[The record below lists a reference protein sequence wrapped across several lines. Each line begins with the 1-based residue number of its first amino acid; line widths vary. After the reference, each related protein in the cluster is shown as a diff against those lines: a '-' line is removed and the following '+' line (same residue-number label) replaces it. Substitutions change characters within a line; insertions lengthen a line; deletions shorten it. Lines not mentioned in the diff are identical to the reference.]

1 MSADLSNLARQP
13 WANAEQSLEANL
25 NNPLC
30 SWDGRDGAGAATAR
44 KAMRAYAGAH
54 KMFATSAITALTA
67 QNSRGVFD
75 VLDVPPN
82 FVEAQLDAIFSDI
95 FPDAVK
101 IGMISN
107 EGVAKAIAKSLS
119 KHGAKNVV
127 LDPVMVATS
136 GGVLMKQSALH
147 ALKYKLAPAADIITP
162 NVREAEVLA
171 EMKISSLAGMRAAAI
186 KISQFFGGAILIKG
200 GDLAGASAACG
211 AAEAGAAE
219 MNIARNFKA
228 FGRETGKNG
237 ARENSA
243 SSTKSANFTDE
254 NFTSEYKILTTS
266 AEPSFERNLS
276 AAPLDASF
284 ESNSEGADL
293 TNSAVDI
300 LYENGKFY
308 ECSASKVTTKN
319 THGTGCTLSSAI
331 ACALAAGLSLSAA
344 VAHAKGFVR
353 MALGWGEQ
361 IGHGCGA
368 IDHYFTVQ
376 DPFGADF
383 GRPCADEIK
392 IISRD

>member
-1 MSADLSNLARQP
+1 MKRILTIAGSDS
-13 WANAEQSLEANL
+13 
-25 NNPLC
+25 
-30 SWDGRDGAGAATAR
+30 GGGAGIQADIKTIS
-44 KAMRAYAGAH
+44 AH
-54 KMFATSAITALTA
+54 KMFAMSAITALTA
-67 QNSRGVFD
+67 QNSRGVFG
-75 VLDVPPN
+75 VLDVPPD

-107 EGVAKAIAKSLS
+107 EGVAEAIAKSLS

-147 ALKYKLAPAADIITP
+147 ALKYELAPAAEIITP

-171 EMKISSLAGMRAAAI
+171 EMKISSLADMRAAAV
-186 KISQFFGGAILIKG
+186 KISQFFSGAILIKG
-200 GDLAGASAACG
+200 GDLAGASEACG
-211 AAEAGAAE
+211 AAGADT
-219 MNIARNFKA
+219 ARNFNA
-228 FGRETGKNG
+228 SQRQAGENG

-243 SSTKSANFTDE
+243 GSTKSANFAGE
-254 NFTSEYKILTTS
+254 NFTSEDVNLTAG
-266 AEPSFERNLS
+266 AEPSFGQNLS
-276 AAPLDASF
+276 APSLGAGF
-284 ESNSEGADL
+284 EPSGEDGDL
-293 TNSAVDI
+293 RNFAVDI

-308 ECSASKVTTKN
+308 EFFAPKIATRN

-331 ACALAAGLSLSAA
+331 ACALAAGLSLPAA
-344 VAHAKGFVR
+344 VTHAKGFVR
-353 MALGWGEQ
+353 RALGWGEQ

-383 GRPCADEIK
+383 SGSRANEIK
-392 IISRD
+392 IIAPD

>member
-1 MSADLSNLARQP
+1 MRKILTIAGSDS
-13 WANAEQSLEANL
+13 
-25 NNPLC
+25 
-30 SWDGRDGAGAATAR
+30 GGGAGIQADIKTIS
-44 KAMRAYAGAH
+44 AH

-67 QNSRGVFD
+67 QNSRGVFG
-75 VLDVPPN
+75 VLDVPPD
-82 FVEAQLDAIFSDI
+82 FVEAQLDAIFRDI

-107 EGVAKAIAKSLS
+107 EGVAEAIAKSLS

-147 ALKYKLAPAADIITP
+147 ALKYELAPAAEIITP

-171 EMKISSLAGMRAAAI
+171 EMRILNLTDMRAAAV

-200 GDLAGASAACG
+200 GDLAGASEACG

-219 MNIARNFKA
+219 MNTARNFNA
-228 FGRETGKNG
+228 SQRETGENG
-237 ARENSA
+237 ARKNSA
-243 SSTKSANFTDE
+243 GSTKSANFASE
-254 NFTSEYKILTTS
+254 NFTSECKILTAST
-266 AEPSFERNLS
+266 EPSFGQNLS
-276 AAPLDASF
+276 VAPLDAGF
-284 ESNSEGADL
+284 EPSGEGGDL

-308 ECSASKVTTKN
+308 EFSAPKISTRN

-331 ACALAAGLSLSAA
+331 ACALAAGLSLPAA

-353 MALGWGEQ
+353 RALGWSEQ

-383 GRPCADEIK
+383 GGSCANEIK

>member
-1 MSADLSNLARQP
+1 MRKILTIAGSDS
-13 WANAEQSLEANL
+13 
-25 NNPLC
+25 
-30 SWDGRDGAGAATAR
+30 GGGAGIQADIKTIS
-44 KAMRAYAGAH
+44 AH
-54 KMFATSAITALTA
+54 KMFAMSAITALTA
-67 QNSRGVFD
+67 QNSRGVFG
-75 VLDVPPN
+75 VLDVSPD

-107 EGVAKAIAKSLS
+107 EGVAEAIAKSLS

-147 ALKYKLAPAADIITP
+147 ALKYELAPAAEIITP

-171 EMKISSLAGMRAAAI
+171 EMKILNLADMRAAAV

-200 GDLAGASAACG
+200 GDLAGASMACG
-211 AAEAGAAE
+211 AAEADAAE
-219 MNIARNFKA
+219 MNTARNFKA
-228 FGRETGKNG
+228 RRCETSENG

-243 SSTKSANFTDE
+243 GSTKCANFASE
-254 NFTSEYKILTTS
+254 NFTSECKILTTG
-266 AEPSFERNLS
+266 AESSFGQNLS
-276 AAPLDASF
+276 AAPLDDGFKPSG
-284 ESNSEGADL
+284 EGGDL
-293 TNSAVDI
+293 RNLAVDI

-308 ECSASKVTTKN
+308 EFSAPKIATRN

-331 ACALAAGLSLSAA
+331 ACALAAGLSLPAA

-353 MALGWGEQ
+353 RALGWGEQ

-383 GRPCADEIK
+383 DGSCANEIK
-392 IISRD
+392 IIAPN

>member
-1 MSADLSNLARQP
+1 MKRILTIAGSDS
-13 WANAEQSLEANL
+13 
-25 NNPLC
+25 
-30 SWDGRDGAGAATAR
+30 GGGAGIQADIKTIS
-44 KAMRAYAGAH
+44 AH
-54 KMFATSAITALTA
+54 KMFAMSAITALTA
-67 QNSRGVFD
+67 QNSRGVFG
-75 VLDVPPN
+75 VLDVPPD

-107 EGVAKAIAKSLS
+107 EGVAEAIAKSLS

-147 ALKYKLAPAADIITP
+147 ALKYKLAPAAEIITP

-171 EMKISSLAGMRAAAI
+171 EMKISSLADMRAAAV
-186 KISQFFGGAILIKG
+186 KISQFFSGAILIKG
-200 GDLAGASAACG
+200 GDLAGASVACG
-211 AAEAGAAE
+211 VADAAQ
-219 MNIARNFKA
+219 NFKA
-228 FGRETGKNG
+228 FGHETGENG
-237 ARENSA
+237 ALKNSAGLTEHANFASENSTRE
-243 SSTKSANFTDE
+243 SGNLKM
-254 NFTSEYKILTTS
+254 S
-266 AEPSFERNLS
+266 AEPTFEQNLS
-276 AAPLDASF
+276 AAPLDAGF
-284 ESNSEGADL
+284 EPSGEDEGL
-293 TNSAVDI
+293 RNLAVDI

-308 ECSASKVTTKN
+308 EFSAPKIATRN

-331 ACALAAGLSLSAA
+331 ACALAAGLSLPAA

-353 MALGWGEQ
+353 RALGWGEQ

-383 GRPCADEIK
+383 SGSCANEIK

>member
-1 MSADLSNLARQP
+1 MRKILTIAGSDS
-13 WANAEQSLEANL
+13 
-25 NNPLC
+25 
-30 SWDGRDGAGAATAR
+30 GGGAGIQADIKTIS
-44 KAMRAYAGAH
+44 AH
-54 KMFATSAITALTA
+54 KMFAMSAITALTA
-67 QNSRGVFD
+67 QNSRGVFG
-75 VLDVPPN
+75 VLDVSPD

-107 EGVAKAIAKSLS
+107 EGVAEAIAKSLS
-119 KHGAKNVV
+119 RHGAKNVV

-136 GGVLMKQSALH
+136 GGVLMKKSALH
-147 ALKYKLAPAADIITP
+147 ALKYKLAPAAEIITP

-171 EMKISSLAGMRAAAI
+171 EMKILSLADMRAAAV

-211 AAEAGAAE
+211 AADA
-219 MNIARNFKA
+219 ARNFKA
-228 FGRETGKNG
+228 FGRKAGEDG

-243 SSTKSANFTDE
+243 GSTKSADFAEE
-254 NFTSEYKILTTS
+254 NFTSEGINLAAS
-266 AEPSFERNLS
+266 AEPLFEQNLS
-276 AAPLDASF
+276 VASLGAGF
-284 ESNSEGADL
+284 EPSGENADL
-293 TNSAVDI
+293 RNFAVDI

-308 ECSASKVTTKN
+308 EFSVPKISTRN

-331 ACALAAGLSLSAA
+331 ACALAAGLSLPAA

-353 MALGWGEQ
+353 RALGWSEQ

-383 GRPCADEIK
+383 DRPCADEIK
-392 IISRD
+392 IIAPD

>member
-1 MSADLSNLARQP
+1 MKRILTIAGSDS
-13 WANAEQSLEANL
+13 
-25 NNPLC
+25 
-30 SWDGRDGAGAATAR
+30 GGGAGIQADIKTIS
-44 KAMRAYAGAH
+44 AH
-54 KMFATSAITALTA
+54 KMFAMSAITALTA
-67 QNSRGVFD
+67 QNSRGVFG
-75 VLDVPPN
+75 VLDVPPD

-107 EGVAKAIAKSLS
+107 EGVAEAIAKSLS

-147 ALKYKLAPAADIITP
+147 ALKYELAPAAGIITP

-171 EMKISSLAGMRAAAI
+171 EMKILSLAGMRAAAV

-200 GDLAGASAACG
+200 GDLAASSEACG
-211 AAEAGAAE
+211 AAGT
-219 MNIARNFKA
+219 NGARNFKA
-228 FGRETGKNG
+228 SQRETGEDG
-237 ARENSA
+237 TCENSMG
-243 SSTKSANFTDE
+243 STKSADFAGK
-254 NFTSEYKILTTS
+254 NFTSEGVNL
-266 AEPSFERNLS
+266 AAGVEPSFEQNLS
-276 AAPLDASF
+276 AAPLDAGF
-284 ESNSEGADL
+284 EPSGEGEDL
-293 TNSAVDI
+293 RNLAVDI

-308 ECSASKVTTKN
+308 EFSAPKISTRN

-331 ACALAAGLSLSAA
+331 ACALAAGLSLPAA

-353 MALGWGEQ
+353 RALCWGEQ

-368 IDHYFTVQ
+368 IDHYFTVR

-383 GRPCADEIK
+383 GGSCSNEIK
-392 IISRD
+392 IISPD

>member
-1 MSADLSNLARQP
+1 MRKILTIAGSDS
-13 WANAEQSLEANL
+13 
-25 NNPLC
+25 
-30 SWDGRDGAGAATAR
+30 GGGAGIQADIKTIS
-44 KAMRAYAGAH
+44 AH
-54 KMFATSAITALTA
+54 KMFAMSAITALTA
-67 QNSRGVFD
+67 QNSRGVFG
-75 VLDVPPN
+75 VLDVSPD

-107 EGVAKAIAKSLS
+107 EGVAEAIAKSLS

-147 ALKYKLAPAADIITP
+147 ALKCKLAPAAEIITP

-171 EMKISSLAGMRAAAI
+171 EMKILSLADMRAAAV

-200 GDLAGASAACG
+200 GDLAGASEACG
-211 AAEAGAAE
+211 ATEA
-219 MNIARNFKA
+219 ARNFKA
-228 FGRETGKNG
+228 FGREMGENG

-243 SSTKSANFTDE
+243 DLMERANFASE
-254 NFTSEYKILTTS
+254 NFTSECKNLTAS
-266 AEPSFERNLS
+266 AEPSFEQNLS
-276 AAPLDASF
+276 AASLGAGFKS
-284 ESNSEGADL
+284 SGEGADL
-293 TNSAVDI
+293 RNLAVDI

-308 ECSASKVTTKN
+308 EFSAPKIATLN

-331 ACALAAGLSLSAA
+331 ACALAAGLSLPAA
-344 VAHAKGFVR
+344 VAHAKGFVHR
-353 MALGWGEQ
+353 ALGWGEQ

-383 GRPCADEIK
+383 GGSCANEIK
-392 IISRD
+392 IIAPD

>member
-1 MSADLSNLARQP
+1 MRKILTIAGSDS
-13 WANAEQSLEANL
+13 
-25 NNPLC
+25 
-30 SWDGRDGAGAATAR
+30 GGGAGIQADIKTIS
-44 KAMRAYAGAH
+44 AH

-67 QNSRGVFD
+67 QNSRGVFG
-75 VLDVPPN
+75 VLDISPD

-107 EGVAKAIAKSLS
+107 EGVAEAIAKSLS

-147 ALKYKLAPAADIITP
+147 ALKYKLAPTAEIITP

-171 EMKISSLAGMRAAAI
+171 EMKISSLAGMHAAAV
-186 KISQFFGGAILIKG
+186 KISQFFSGAILIKG
-200 GDLAGASAACG
+200 GDLTGASEVCG
-211 AAEAGAAE
+211 AAG
-219 MNIARNFKA
+219 MNTARNFNA
-228 FGRETGKNG
+228 SQRETGENG

-243 SSTKSANFTDE
+243 SSTKSADFAEE
-254 NFTSEYKILTTS
+254 NFTSEGVNLTAS
-266 AEPSFERNLS
+266 GEPSFEQNLS
-276 AAPLDASF
+276 AAPLDDGFKPS
-284 ESNSEGADL
+284 SEGEDL
-293 TNSAVDI
+293 RNLAVDI

-308 ECSASKVTTKN
+308 EFSTPKISTRN

-331 ACALAAGLSLSAA
+331 ACALAAGLSLPAA

-353 MALGWGEQ
+353 RALGWGEQ

-383 GRPCADEIK
+383 DGFCADEIK

>member
-1 MSADLSNLARQP
+1 MKRILTIAGSDS
-13 WANAEQSLEANL
+13 
-25 NNPLC
+25 
-30 SWDGRDGAGAATAR
+30 GGGAGIQADIKTIS
-44 KAMRAYAGAH
+44 AH
-54 KMFATSAITALTA
+54 KMFAMSAITALTA
-67 QNSRGVFD
+67 QNSRGVFG
-75 VLDVPPN
+75 VLDVSPH

-107 EGVAKAIAKSLS
+107 EGVAEAIAKSLG

-147 ALKYKLAPAADIITP
+147 ALKYKLAPAAEIITP

-171 EMKISSLAGMRAAAI
+171 EMKILSLADMRAAAV

-200 GDLAGASAACG
+200 GDLTGASATCI
-211 AAEAGAAE
+211 AAEAGAADT
-219 MNIARNFKA
+219 AQNFKVLL
-228 FGRETGKNG
+228 REMGENG

-243 SSTKSANFTDE
+243 SSTKSADFAEE
-254 NFTSEYKILTTS
+254 NFTSECEILTAST
-266 AEPSFERNLS
+266 EPSFEQNLS
-276 AAPLDASF
+276 AASLGAGFKPSG
-284 ESNSEGADL
+284 EGGDL
-293 TNSAVDI
+293 TNLAIDI
-300 LYENGKFY
+300 LYENGKFH
-308 ECSASKVTTKN
+308 EFSASKVATKN

-331 ACALAAGLSLSAA
+331 ACALAAGLSLPAA
-344 VAHAKGFVR
+344 VVHAKGFVR
-353 MALGWGEQ
+353 RALGWDEQ

-383 GRPCADEIK
+383 DGSCANEIK
-392 IISRD
+392 IVSRD

>member
-1 MSADLSNLARQP
+1 MRKILTIAGSDS
-13 WANAEQSLEANL
+13 
-25 NNPLC
+25 
-30 SWDGRDGAGAATAR
+30 GGGAGIQADIKTIS
-44 KAMRAYAGAH
+44 AH
-54 KMFATSAITALTA
+54 KMFAMSAITALTA

-75 VLDVPPN
+75 VLDIPPH

-107 EGVAKAIAKSLS
+107 EGVAEAIAKSLS

-147 ALKYKLAPAADIITP
+147 ALKYELAPTAEIITP

-171 EMKISSLAGMRAAAI
+171 EMRILNLADMRAAAV

-200 GDLAGASAACG
+200 GDLTGASEVC
-211 AAEAGAAE
+211 GAAE
-219 MNIARNFKA
+219 MNTARNFNA
-228 FGRETGKNG
+228 SQHETGKNG
-237 ARENSA
+237 ALKNSA
-243 SSTKSANFTDE
+243 GSTERANFASE
-254 NFTSEYKILTTS
+254 NFTSECKILTTS
-266 AEPSFERNLS
+266 AEPPFEQNLS
-276 AAPLDASF
+276 AAPLDAGF
-284 ESNSEGADL
+284 ESNSEDADL
-293 TNSAVDI
+293 KNLAVDI
-300 LYENGKFY
+300 LYENGKFH
-308 ECSASKVTTKN
+308 EFSAPKISTRN

-331 ACALAAGLSLSAA
+331 ACALAAGLSLPAA

-353 MALGWGEQ
+353 RALGWSEQ

-383 GRPCADEIK
+383 GGSCADEIK
-392 IISRD
+392 IISPD

>member
-1 MSADLSNLARQP
+1 MKRILTIAGSDS
-13 WANAEQSLEANL
+13 
-25 NNPLC
+25 
-30 SWDGRDGAGAATAR
+30 GGGAGIQADIKTIS
-44 KAMRAYAGAH
+44 AH
-54 KMFATSAITALTA
+54 KMFAMSAITALTA
-67 QNSRGVFD
+67 QNSRGVFG
-75 VLDVPPN
+75 VLDVPPD

-95 FPDAVK
+95 FPDAIK

-107 EGVAKAIAKSLS
+107 EGVAEAIAKSLS

-147 ALKYKLAPAADIITP
+147 ALKYKLAPAAEIITP

-171 EMKISSLAGMRAAAI
+171 EMKISSLADMRAAAV

-200 GDLAGASAACG
+200 GDLAGASVACG
-211 AAEAGAAE
+211 AAGADTAE
-219 MNIARNFKA
+219 TNGARNFNA
-228 FGRETGKNG
+228 SQRETGENG

-243 SSTKSANFTDE
+243 GSTKCANFASE
-254 NFTSEYKILTTS
+254 NFTNECKILTTG
-266 AEPSFERNLS
+266 AEPSFEQNLSTASLGAGFEPSGEDEGEDLRNL
-276 AAPLDASF
+276 
-284 ESNSEGADL
+284 
-293 TNSAVDI
+293 AVDI

-308 ECSASKVTTKN
+308 EFSAPKISTRN

-331 ACALAAGLSLSAA
+331 ACALAAGLSLPAA

-353 MALGWGEQ
+353 RALGWDEQ

-376 DPFGADF
+376 DPFGTDF
-383 GRPCADEIK
+383 GGSCANEIK
-392 IISRD
+392 IIVPD

>member
-1 MSADLSNLARQP
+1 
-13 WANAEQSLEANL
+13 
-25 NNPLC
+25 
-30 SWDGRDGAGAATAR
+30 
-44 KAMRAYAGAH
+44 
-54 KMFATSAITALTA
+54 MFAMSAITALTA
-67 QNSRGVFD
+67 QNSRGVFG
-75 VLDVPPN
+75 VLDISPD

-107 EGVAKAIAKSLS
+107 EGVAEAIAKSLS

-147 ALKYKLAPAADIITP
+147 ALKYELAPAAEIITP

-171 EMKISSLAGMRAAAI
+171 EMKISSLAGMRAAAV

-200 GDLAGASAACG
+200 GDLTAASATCI
-211 AAEAGAAE
+211 AAE
-219 MNIARNFKA
+219 MNAARNFNA
-228 FGRETGKNG
+228 SQHETGKNG

-243 SSTKSANFTDE
+243 SSTKSANFADE
-254 NFTSEYKILTTS
+254 NFTSECEILTTG
-266 AEPSFERNLS
+266 AKPSFGRNLS
-276 AAPLDASF
+276 AAPLDAGF
-284 ESNSEGADL
+284 EPSGEGGDL
-293 TNSAVDI
+293 RNFAVDI
-300 LYENGKFY
+300 LYENGKFH
-308 ECSASKVTTKN
+308 EFSASKVTTKN

-331 ACALAAGLSLSAA
+331 ACALAAGLSLPAA

-353 MALGWGEQ
+353 RALGWSEQ

-368 IDHYFTVQ
+368 IDHYFTVR

-383 GRPCADEIK
+383 GGSCANEIK
-392 IISRD
+392 IIAPD

>member
-1 MSADLSNLARQP
+1 MKRILTIAGSDS
-13 WANAEQSLEANL
+13 
-25 NNPLC
+25 
-30 SWDGRDGAGAATAR
+30 GGGAGIQADIKTIS
-44 KAMRAYAGAH
+44 AH
-54 KMFATSAITALTA
+54 KMFAMSAITALTA
-67 QNSRGVFD
+67 QNSRGVFG
-75 VLDVPPN
+75 VLDVSPD

-107 EGVAKAIAKSLS
+107 EGVAEAIAKSLNR
-119 KHGAKNVV
+119 HGAKNVV

-147 ALKYKLAPAADIITP
+147 ALKYKLAPAAEIITP

-171 EMKISSLAGMRAAAI
+171 EMKILSLAGMRAAAV

-200 GDLAGASAACG
+200 GDLAGASRACG
-211 AAEAGAAE
+211 AADTAE
-219 MNIARNFKA
+219 TNGARNFNA
-228 FGRETGKNG
+228 SQHEMGKNG
-237 ARENSA
+237 ALKNSA
-243 SSTKSANFTDE
+243 SSTKSANFAGK
-254 NFTSEYKILTTS
+254 NFTSGGGNLTAS
-266 AEPSFERNLS
+266 VELSFEKNLS
-276 AAPLDASF
+276 AAPLGACF
-284 ESNSEGADL
+284 EPSGEGGDL

-308 ECSASKVTTKN
+308 EFSAPKISTRN

-331 ACALAAGLSLSAA
+331 ACALAAGLSLPTA

-353 MALGWGEQ
+353 RALGWSEQ

-383 GRPCADEIK
+383 NGSCADEIK
-392 IISRD
+392 IIAPD

>member
-1 MSADLSNLARQP
+1 MRKILTIAGSDN
-13 WANAEQSLEANL
+13 
-25 NNPLC
+25 
-30 SWDGRDGAGAATAR
+30 GGGAGIQADIKTIS
-44 KAMRAYAGAH
+44 AH
-54 KMFATSAITALTA
+54 KMFAMSAITALTA
-67 QNSRGVFD
+67 QNSHGVFG
-75 VLDVPPN
+75 VLDVPSD

-107 EGVAKAIAKSLS
+107 EGVAEVIAKSLS
-119 KHGAKNVV
+119 RHGAKNVV

-147 ALKYKLAPAADIITP
+147 ALKYELAPAAEIITP

-171 EMKISSLAGMRAAAI
+171 EMKISSLADMRAAAV

-200 GDLAGASAACG
+200 GDLAGASAVC
-211 AAEAGAAE
+211 GAAE
-219 MNIARNFKA
+219 MNTARNFNA
-228 FGRETGKNG
+228 SQRERGENG
-237 ARENSA
+237 ACENSA
-243 SSTKSANFTDE
+243 GSTKSANFASE
-254 NFTSEYKILTTS
+254 NFTSGGGNLTAS
-266 AEPSFERNLS
+266 VELSFEKKLS
-276 AAPLDASF
+276 AAPLDIGFKPSG
-284 ESNSEGADL
+284 EGEDSRNL
-293 TNSAVDI
+293 AVDI

-308 ECSASKVTTKN
+308 EFSAPKISTRN

-331 ACALAAGLSLSAA
+331 ACALAAGLSLPAA

-353 MALGWGEQ
+353 RALGWSEQ

-383 GRPCADEIK
+383 DGSCANEIK
-392 IISRD
+392 IIFSD

>member
-1 MSADLSNLARQP
+1 MKRILTIAGSDS
-13 WANAEQSLEANL
+13 
-25 NNPLC
+25 
-30 SWDGRDGAGAATAR
+30 GGGAGIQADIKTIS
-44 KAMRAYAGAH
+44 AH

-67 QNSRGVFD
+67 QNSRGVFG
-75 VLDVPPN
+75 VLDVPPD

-107 EGVAKAIAKSLS
+107 EGVAEAIAKSLS

-147 ALKYKLAPAADIITP
+147 ALKYELAPAAEIITP

-171 EMKISSLAGMRAAAI
+171 EMKILSLADMRAAAV

-200 GDLAGASAACG
+200 GDLAGASVACI
-211 AAEAGAAE
+211 AAEAAE
-219 MNIARNFKA
+219 TNGARNFNA
-228 FGRETGKNG
+228 SQRETGENG
-237 ARENSA
+237 ACENFA
-243 SSTKSANFTDE
+243 GSTKSANFADE
-254 NFTSEYKILTTS
+254 NFTSEGVNLTAS
-266 AEPSFERNLS
+266 AKPSFGQNLS
-276 AAPLDASF
+276 VAPLDAGF
-284 ESNSEGADL
+284 EPSGEGGDL
-293 TNSAVDI
+293 RNFAVDI
-300 LYENGKFY
+300 LYESGKFY
-308 ECSASKVTTKN
+308 EFSAPKISTHN

-331 ACALAAGLSLSAA
+331 ACALAAGLSLPAA

-353 MALGWGEQ
+353 RALGWGEQ

-376 DPFGADF
+376 GPFGADF
-383 GRPCADEIK
+383 DGSCANEIK
-392 IISRD
+392 IIAPN

>member
-25 NNPLC
+25 NNPLR
-30 SWDGRDGAGAATAR
+30 SWDGRDGVGAATAR

-54 KMFATSAITALTA
+54 KMFAMSAITALTA
-67 QNSRGVFD
+67 QNSRGVFG
-75 VLDVPPN
+75 VLDVSPD

-107 EGVAKAIAKSLS
+107 EGVAEAIAKSLS
-119 KHGAKNVV
+119 RHGAKNVV

-147 ALKYKLAPAADIITP
+147 ALKYELAPAAEIITP

-171 EMKISSLAGMRAAAI
+171 EMKILSLAGMRAAAV

-200 GDLAGASAACG
+200 GDLAGASEVC
-211 AAEAGAAE
+211 GAAE
-219 MNIARNFKA
+219 MNTARNFNA
-228 FGRETGKNG
+228 SQRETGENG
-237 ARENSA
+237 ACENSA
-243 SSTKSANFTDE
+243 GSTKSANFADE
-254 NFTSEYKILTTS
+254 NFTSEGANLTAS
-266 AEPSFERNLS
+266 AGLPFEQNLS
-276 AAPLDASF
+276 AAPLDDGFKPSG
-284 ESNSEGADL
+284 EGEDSRNL
-293 TNSAVDI
+293 AVDI
-300 LYENGKFY
+300 LYENGKFH
-308 ECSASKVTTKN
+308 EFSAPKISTRN

-331 ACALAAGLSLSAA
+331 ACALAAGLSLPAA

-353 MALGWGEQ
+353 RALSWGEQ

-368 IDHYFTVQ
+368 IDHYFTVR

-383 GRPCADEIK
+383 DGSCADEIK
-392 IISRD
+392 IIFPD

>member
-1 MSADLSNLARQP
+1 MKRILTIAGSDS
-13 WANAEQSLEANL
+13 
-25 NNPLC
+25 
-30 SWDGRDGAGAATAR
+30 GGGAGIQADIKTIS
-44 KAMRAYAGAH
+44 AH
-54 KMFATSAITALTA
+54 KMFAMSAITALTA
-67 QNSRGVFD
+67 QNSRGVFGVMD
-75 VLDVPPN
+75 VSPD

-101 IGMISN
+101 IGIISN
-107 EGVAKAIAKSLS
+107 EWVAEAIAKSLS
-119 KHGAKNVV
+119 KHGAKNIV

-147 ALKYKLAPAADIITP
+147 ALKYKLAPAAEIITP

-200 GDLAGASAACG
+200 GDLASASEACG
-211 AAEAGAAE
+211 AADA
-219 MNIARNFKA
+219 ARNFKA
-228 FGRETGKNG
+228 FGHETGENG

-243 SSTKSANFTDE
+243 DLTERANFASE
-254 NFTSEYKILTTS
+254 NFTSESGNLKTS
-266 AEPSFERNLS
+266 AEPSFRQNLS
-276 AAPLDASF
+276 AAPLDAGF
-284 ESNSEGADL
+284 EPSGEDGDL
-293 TNSAVDI
+293 RNLAVDI

-308 ECSASKVTTKN
+308 EFSAPKISTRN

-331 ACALAAGLSLSAA
+331 ACALAAGLSLPAA

-353 MALGWGEQ
+353 RALGWGEQ

-376 DPFGADF
+376 SPFGADF
-383 GRPCADEIK
+383 GGSCANEIK
-392 IISRD
+392 IIAPD

>member
-1 MSADLSNLARQP
+1 MRKILTIAGSDS
-13 WANAEQSLEANL
+13 
-25 NNPLC
+25 
-30 SWDGRDGAGAATAR
+30 GGGAGIQADIKTIS
-44 KAMRAYAGAH
+44 AYR
-54 KMFATSAITALTA
+54 MFATSAITALTA
-67 QNSRGVFD
+67 QNSRGVFG
-75 VLDVPPN
+75 VLDVPPH

-107 EGVAKAIAKSLS
+107 EGVAEAIAKSLG

-136 GGVLMKQSALH
+136 GGVLMKQSALY
-147 ALKYKLAPAADIITP
+147 ALKYELAPAAEIITP

-171 EMKISSLAGMRAAAI
+171 EMRILNLADMRAAAV

-200 GDLAGASAACG
+200 GDLAGLSG
-211 AAEAGAAE
+211 AYGTAEANG
-219 MNIARNFKA
+219 ARNFKA
-228 FGRETGKNG
+228 RRCEAGKNG

-243 SSTKSANFTDE
+243 GSTERANFADE
-254 NFTSEYKILTTS
+254 NFTSGGRNLTAG
-266 AEPSFERNLS
+266 AEPSFGRNLS
-276 AAPLDASF
+276 AAPLDIGFKPSD
-284 ESNSEGADL
+284 EGEDL
-293 TNSAVDI
+293 RNLAVDI

-308 ECSASKVTTKN
+308 EFSAPKISTRN

-331 ACALAAGLSLSAA
+331 ACALAAGLSLPAA

-353 MALGWGEQ
+353 RALGWSEQ

-383 GRPCADEIK
+383 DGSCANEIK
-392 IISRD
+392 IISLD

>member
-1 MSADLSNLARQP
+1 MKRILTIAGSDS
-13 WANAEQSLEANL
+13 
-25 NNPLC
+25 
-30 SWDGRDGAGAATAR
+30 GGGAGIQADIKTIS
-44 KAMRAYAGAH
+44 AH
-54 KMFATSAITALTA
+54 KMFAMSAITALTA
-67 QNSRGVFD
+67 QNSRGVFG
-75 VLDVPPN
+75 VLDISPD

-107 EGVAKAIAKSLS
+107 EGVAEAIAKSLS

-147 ALKYKLAPAADIITP
+147 ALKYELAPAAEIITP

-171 EMKISSLAGMRAAAI
+171 EMKILSLADMRAAAV

-211 AAEAGAAE
+211 AAK
-219 MNIARNFKA
+219 MNTARNFKA
-228 FGRETGKNG
+228 FGREMGENS

-243 SSTKSANFTDE
+243 GLTERANFADE
-254 NFTSEYKILTTS
+254 NLASESGNLKTGT
-266 AEPSFERNLS
+266 EPSFGQNLS
-276 AAPLDASF
+276 AAPLDAGF
-284 ESNSEGADL
+284 EPNSEDGDL
-293 TNSAVDI
+293 RNLAIDI

-308 ECSASKVTTKN
+308 EFSASKVATKN

-331 ACALAAGLSLSAA
+331 ACALAAGLSLPAA

-353 MALGWGEQ
+353 RALGWGEQ
-361 IGHGCGA
+361 IGRGCGA

-383 GRPCADEIK
+383 DRSRANEIK
-392 IISRD
+392 IIAPN

>member
-1 MSADLSNLARQP
+1 MRKILTIAGSDS
-13 WANAEQSLEANL
+13 
-25 NNPLC
+25 
-30 SWDGRDGAGAATAR
+30 GGGAGIQADIKTIS
-44 KAMRAYAGAH
+44 AH
-54 KMFATSAITALTA
+54 KMFAMSAITALTA
-67 QNSRGVFD
+67 QNSRGVFG
-75 VLDVPPN
+75 VLDVPPD

-107 EGVAKAIAKSLS
+107 KGVAEAIAKSLS
-119 KHGAKNVV
+119 KHGAKNIV

-171 EMKISSLAGMRAAAI
+171 EIKISSLADMRAAAV

-200 GDLAGASAACG
+200 GDLAGASEACG
-211 AAEAGAAE
+211 AAETDAAE
-219 MNIARNFKA
+219 MNTARNFNA
-228 FGRETGKNG
+228 SQRETGENG

-243 SSTKSANFTDE
+243 GLTKSANFADE
-254 NFTSEYKILTTS
+254 NFTSGGGNLAAG
-266 AEPSFERNLS
+266 AEPSFGQNLS
-276 AAPLDASF
+276 AAPLDAGF
-284 ESNSEGADL
+284 EPSGEGGDL

-308 ECSASKVTTKN
+308 EFSAPKIATRN

-331 ACALAAGLSLSAA
+331 ACALAAGLSLPAA

-353 MALGWGEQ
+353 RALGWDEQ

-383 GRPCADEIK
+383 DGSCANEIK
-392 IISRD
+392 IIAPD

>member
-1 MSADLSNLARQP
+1 MRKILTIAGSDS
-13 WANAEQSLEANL
+13 
-25 NNPLC
+25 
-30 SWDGRDGAGAATAR
+30 GGGAGIQADIKTIS
-44 KAMRAYAGAH
+44 AH
-54 KMFATSAITALTA
+54 KMFAMSAITALTA
-67 QNSRGVFD
+67 QNSRGVFG
-75 VLDVPPN
+75 VLDVPPH
-82 FVEAQLDAIFSDI
+82 FVEAQLNAIFSDI

-107 EGVAKAIAKSLS
+107 EGVAEAIAKSLS

-147 ALKYKLAPAADIITP
+147 ALKYKLAPAAEIITP

-171 EMKISSLAGMRAAAI
+171 EMKILSLTDMRAAAV

-211 AAEAGAAE
+211 ATCGATCIAAEADAAE
-219 MNIARNFKA
+219 TNGAQNFNA
-228 FGRETGKNG
+228 SQRETGEDG

-243 SSTKSANFTDE
+243 GSTKSADFADE
-254 NFTSEYKILTTS
+254 NFTSECKILTTS
-266 AEPSFERNLS
+266 AEPSFEQNLS
-276 AAPLDASF
+276 AASLGAGFKPSG
-284 ESNSEGADL
+284 EGEDL
-293 TNSAVDI
+293 RNFAVDI

-308 ECSASKVTTKN
+308 EFSAPKISTRN

-331 ACALAAGLSLSAA
+331 ACALAAGLSLPAA

-353 MALGWGEQ
+353 RALGWGEQ

-368 IDHYFTVQ
+368 IDHYFTVR

-383 GRPCADEIK
+383 GGSCANEIK
-392 IISRD
+392 IIAPN

>member
-1 MSADLSNLARQP
+1 MRKILTIAGSDS
-13 WANAEQSLEANL
+13 
-25 NNPLC
+25 
-30 SWDGRDGAGAATAR
+30 GGGAGIQADIKTIS
-44 KAMRAYAGAH
+44 AH
-54 KMFATSAITALTA
+54 KMFAMSAITALTA
-67 QNSRGVFD
+67 QNSRGVFG
-75 VLDVPPN
+75 VLDVSPD

-107 EGVAKAIAKSLS
+107 EGVAEAIAKSLS
-119 KHGAKNVV
+119 KHSAKNVV

-147 ALKYKLAPAADIITP
+147 ALKYELAPAAEIITP

-171 EMKISSLAGMRAAAI
+171 EMKISSLADMRAAAV

-200 GDLAGASAACG
+200 GDLAGASVACG
-211 AAEAGAAE
+211 AADAAQ
-219 MNIARNFKA
+219 NFKA
-228 FGRETGKNG
+228 FGHEASENG

-243 SSTKSANFTDE
+243 SSTKRANFADE
-254 NFTSEYKILTTS
+254 NFTSECKILTAG
-266 AEPSFERNLS
+266 AEPSFEQNLS
-276 AAPLDASF
+276 AAPLDAGF
-284 ESNSEGADL
+284 EPNSEGGDSRNL
-293 TNSAVDI
+293 AVDI

-308 ECSASKVTTKN
+308 EFFAPKIATRN

-331 ACALAAGLSLSAA
+331 ACALAAGLSLPAA

-353 MALGWGEQ
+353 RALGWGEQ

-368 IDHYFTVQ
+368 IDHYFTVR

-383 GRPCADEIK
+383 DGFCADEIK
-392 IISRD
+392 IIAPD

>member
-1 MSADLSNLARQP
+1 MRKILTIAGSDS
-13 WANAEQSLEANL
+13 
-25 NNPLC
+25 
-30 SWDGRDGAGAATAR
+30 GGGAGIQADIKTIS
-44 KAMRAYAGAH
+44 AH
-54 KMFATSAITALTA
+54 KMFAMSAITALTA

-75 VLDVPPN
+75 VLDVSPD

-107 EGVAKAIAKSLS
+107 EGVAEAIAKSLS
-119 KHGAKNVV
+119 KHDAKNVV

-147 ALKYKLAPAADIITP
+147 ALKYKLAPAAEIITP

-171 EMKISSLAGMRAAAI
+171 EMKILSLAGMRAAAV
-186 KISQFFGGAILIKG
+186 KISQFFSGAILIKG
-200 GDLAGASAACG
+200 GDLTAASATCG
-211 AAEAGAAE
+211 AAGADMAQ
-219 MNIARNFKA
+219 NFKA
-228 FGRETGKNG
+228 FGHEAGENG
-237 ARENSA
+237 ALKNSTG
-243 SSTKSANFTDE
+243 STERANFASE
-254 NFTSEYKILTTS
+254 NFTSESENLTAS
-266 AEPSFERNLS
+266 AEPSFKQNLSTASLGADFEPSGEDGDLRNL
-276 AAPLDASF
+276 
-284 ESNSEGADL
+284 
-293 TNSAVDI
+293 AVDI

-308 ECSASKVTTKN
+308 EFSVSKVATKN

-331 ACALAAGLSLSAA
+331 ACALAAGLSLPAA

-353 MALGWGEQ
+353 RALGWSEQ

-383 GRPCADEIK
+383 GGSCANEIK
-392 IISRD
+392 IIAPD

>member
-1 MSADLSNLARQP
+1 MRKILTIAGSDS
-13 WANAEQSLEANL
+13 
-25 NNPLC
+25 
-30 SWDGRDGAGAATAR
+30 GGGAGIQADIKTIS
-44 KAMRAYAGAH
+44 AH
-54 KMFATSAITALTA
+54 KMFAMSAITALTA

-75 VLDVPPN
+75 VLDVSPH

-107 EGVAKAIAKSLS
+107 EGVAEVIAKSLS
-119 KHGAKNVV
+119 RHGAKNVV

-147 ALKYKLAPAADIITP
+147 ALKYKLAPAAEIITP

-171 EMKISSLAGMRAAAI
+171 EMKILSLTDMRAAAV
-186 KISQFFGGAILIKG
+186 KISQFFGGAILLKG

-211 AAEAGAAE
+211 ATCGATCIAAEADAAE
-219 MNIARNFKA
+219 TNGAQNFNA
-228 FGRETGKNG
+228 SQRETGEDG

-243 SSTKSANFTDE
+243 GSTKSADFADE
-254 NFTSEYKILTTS
+254 NFTSECKILTTS
-266 AEPSFERNLS
+266 AEPSFEQNLS
-276 AAPLDASF
+276 AASLGAGFKPSG
-284 ESNSEGADL
+284 EGEDL
-293 TNSAVDI
+293 RNFAVDI

-308 ECSASKVTTKN
+308 EFSAPKISTRN

-331 ACALAAGLSLSAA
+331 ACALAAGLSLPAA

-353 MALGWGEQ
+353 RALGWGEQ

-368 IDHYFTVQ
+368 IDHYFTVR

-383 GRPCADEIK
+383 GGSCANEIK
-392 IISRD
+392 IIAPN

>member
-1 MSADLSNLARQP
+1 MRKILTIAGSDS
-13 WANAEQSLEANL
+13 
-25 NNPLC
+25 
-30 SWDGRDGAGAATAR
+30 GGGAGIQADIKTIS
-44 KAMRAYAGAH
+44 AH
-54 KMFATSAITALTA
+54 KMFAMSAITALTA
-67 QNSRGVFD
+67 QNSRGVFS
-75 VLDVPPN
+75 VLDVSPD

-95 FPDAVK
+95 FPAAVK

-107 EGVAKAIAKSLS
+107 EGVAEAIAKSLS

-136 GGVLMKQSALH
+136 GGVLMKKSALH
-147 ALKYKLAPAADIITP
+147 ALKYELAPAADIITP

-171 EMKISSLAGMRAAAI
+171 EMKISSLAGMRTAAV

-211 AAEAGAAE
+211 ATCIAAEADAAE
-219 MNIARNFKA
+219 TNGAQNFNA
-228 FGRETGKNG
+228 SQRETGENG

-243 SSTKSANFTDE
+243 SSTKSANFADE
-254 NFTSEYKILTTS
+254 NFTSEGGNLTAS
-266 AEPSFERNLS
+266 AEPFFGRNLS
-276 AAPLDASF
+276 AAPLDAGF
-284 ESNSEGADL
+284 ESNSEDADL
-293 TNSAVDI
+293 RNSAVDI

-308 ECSASKVTTKN
+308 EFSAPKISTRN

-331 ACALAAGLSLSAA
+331 ACALAAGLSLPAA

-353 MALGWGEQ
+353 RALGWSEQ

-376 DPFGADF
+376 DPFGTDF
-383 GRPCADEIK
+383 DGSCANEIK
-392 IISRD
+392 IIAPD

>member
-1 MSADLSNLARQP
+1 MRKILTIAGSDS
-13 WANAEQSLEANL
+13 
-25 NNPLC
+25 
-30 SWDGRDGAGAATAR
+30 GGGAGIQADIKTIS
-44 KAMRAYAGAH
+44 AH
-54 KMFATSAITALTA
+54 KMFAMSAITALTA

-75 VLDVPPN
+75 VLDIPPH

-107 EGVAKAIAKSLS
+107 EGVAEAIAKSLS

-147 ALKYKLAPAADIITP
+147 ALKYELAPVAEIITP

-171 EMKISSLAGMRAAAI
+171 EMKILSLADMRAAAV

-200 GDLAGASAACG
+200 GDLTAASVACG
-211 AAEAGAAE
+211 AAEAGAAKINTAQNFNAFRRE
-219 MNIARNFKA
+219 M
-228 FGRETGKNG
+228 GENG
-237 ARENSA
+237 ALKNSA
-243 SSTKSANFTDE
+243 GSTKRANFADE
-254 NFTSEYKILTTS
+254 NFTSECKILTAG
-266 AEPSFERNLS
+266 AEPSFGQNLS
-276 AAPLDASF
+276 AASLGAGF
-284 ESNSEGADL
+284 EPSGEGADF
-293 TNSAVDI
+293 TNLAVDI

-308 ECSASKVTTKN
+308 EFSAPKIATRN

-331 ACALAAGLSLSAA
+331 ACALAAGLSLPAA

-353 MALGWGEQ
+353 RALGWGEQ

-368 IDHYFTVQ
+368 IDHYFTVR

-383 GRPCADEIK
+383 GGSCANEIK
-392 IISRD
+392 IIAPN